1 MTQNNAAPFKAV
13 LEATHIDIAINK
25 KTIIHDLS
33 LAIPEG
39 KITAIIGPNGCGK
52 STTLKAIARIL
63 PCAKGSISFLGKDIH
78 SLSHREFA
86 RCLAILT
93 QSPVAPTDLT
103 VQDLVEM
110 GRFPHRS
117 FLGRGDKDDAQHVAW
132 ALEQTNM
139 TSMSHRLL
147 HTLSGGERQR
157 AWIAMALAQRPQ
169 VLLLDEPTT
178 YLDICHQLEVMQLL
192 DKLNKELGLTVVM
205 VIHDLNH
212 AIQYADYVAVIKAGR
227 LVVSGEPKEI
237 VTSKLLADV
246 FRVQADEF
254 ACSNGLPALVPIT
267 VCRYSRV
274 CVMAHIQQQTPESI
288 VLAGVFYFCSMDTE
302 KFSYL
307 SCQNF

>member
-1 MTQNNAAPFKAV
+1 MKQNNAAPFKAV
-13 LEATHIDIAINK
+13 LEATHVDIAINK

-78 SLSHREFA
+78 RLSHREFA

-157 AWIAMALAQRPQ
+157 AAIARAILLEPR
-169 VLLLDEPTT
+169 VLLADEPTGN
-178 YLDICHQLEVMQLL
+178 LDQRTGDSVAELLLE
-192 DKLNKELGLTVVM
+192 LNRTLGMTLVIVTHNREMAGTLGRCLEL
-205 VIHDLNH
+205 
-212 AIQYADYVAVIKAGR
+212 R
-227 LVVSGEPKEI
+227 SGELYEEMR
-237 VTSKLLADV
+237 TRA
-246 FRVQADEF
+246 
-254 ACSNGLPALVPIT
+254 
-267 VCRYSRV
+267 
-274 CVMAHIQQQTPESI
+274 
-288 VLAGVFYFCSMDTE
+288 AGAGAV
-302 KFSYL
+302 
-307 SCQNF
+307 

>member
-147 HTLSGGERQR
+147 
-157 AWIAMALAQRPQ
+157 QRPQ

-267 VCRYSRV
+267 VCR
-274 CVMAHIQQQTPESI
+274 
-288 VLAGVFYFCSMDTE
+288 
-302 KFSYL
+302 
-307 SCQNF
+307 

>member
-13 LEATHIDIAINK
+13 LEATHIDIAINQ

-103 VQDLVEM
+103 VLDLVEM

-178 YLDICHQLEVMQLL
+178 YLDVHHQLELM
-192 DKLNKELGLTVVM
+192 ELVVRLHNEMGLTVIM
-205 VIHDLNH
+205 VLHDLNH
-212 AIQYADYVAVIKAGR
+212 AARYSERLIALKKGTIMADGPTDEVFTQSVIEELYDVKAVIM
-227 LVVSGEPKEI
+227 
-237 VTSKLLADV
+237 
-246 FRVQADEF
+246 RVEA
-254 ACSNGLPALVPIT
+254 NGTQYP
-267 VCRYSRV
+267 VCFPYSV
-274 CVMAHIQQQTPESI
+274 EEH
-288 VLAGVFYFCSMDTE
+288 D
-302 KFSYL
+302 
-307 SCQNF
+307 

>member
-63 PCAKGSISFLGKDIH
+63 PCANGSISFLGKNIH

-157 AWIAMALAQRPQ
+157 AAIARAILLEPR
-169 VLLLDEPTT
+169 VLLADEPTGN
-178 YLDICHQLEVMQLL
+178 LDQRTGDSVAELLLE
-192 DKLNKELGLTVVM
+192 LNRTLGMTLVIVTHNREMAGTLGRCLEL
-205 VIHDLNH
+205 
-212 AIQYADYVAVIKAGR
+212 R
-227 LVVSGEPKEI
+227 SGELYEEMR
-237 VTSKLLADV
+237 TRA
-246 FRVQADEF
+246 
-254 ACSNGLPALVPIT
+254 
-267 VCRYSRV
+267 
-274 CVMAHIQQQTPESI
+274 
-288 VLAGVFYFCSMDTE
+288 AGAGAV
-302 KFSYL
+302 
-307 SCQNF
+307 

>member
-157 AWIAMALAQRPQ
+157 AAIARAILLEPR
-169 VLLLDEPTT
+169 VLLADEPTGN
-178 YLDICHQLEVMQLL
+178 LDQRTGDSVAELLLE
-192 DKLNKELGLTVVM
+192 LNRTLGMTLVIVTHNREMAGTLGRCLEL
-205 VIHDLNH
+205 
-212 AIQYADYVAVIKAGR
+212 R
-227 LVVSGEPKEI
+227 SGELYEEMR
-237 VTSKLLADV
+237 TRA
-246 FRVQADEF
+246 
-254 ACSNGLPALVPIT
+254 
-267 VCRYSRV
+267 
-274 CVMAHIQQQTPESI
+274 
-288 VLAGVFYFCSMDTE
+288 AGAGAV
-302 KFSYL
+302 
-307 SCQNF
+307 

>member
-1 MTQNNAAPFKAV
+1 MLRLLNLALMRGTRLLYAHAN
-13 LEATHIDIAINK
+13 LIASPGERIG
-25 KTIIHDLS
+25 LV
-33 LAIPEG
+33 
-39 KITAIIGPNGCGK
+39 GPNGCGK

-169 VLLLDEPTT
+169 VLLLDEPTSA
-178 YLDICHQLEVMQLL
+178 LDPEYTAEVLDLTAQL
-192 DKLNKELGLTVVM
+192 
-205 VIHDLNH
+205 
-212 AIQYADYVAVIKAGR
+212 R
-227 LVVSGEPKEI
+227 GEGIEFVI
-237 VTSKLLADV
+237 VTH
-246 FRVQADEF
+246 EMGF
-254 ACSNGLPALVPIT
+254 ARRACDATAFLHQGRIVEAGPSEALF
-267 VCRYSRV
+267 
-274 CVMAHIQQQTPESI
+274 AHPQTPE
-288 VLAGVFYFCSMDTE
+288 LQRFFGRLLEWHA
-302 KFSYL
+302 
-307 SCQNF
+307 

>member
-63 PCAKGSISFLGKDIH
+63 PCAKGSISFLDRDIH

-178 YLDICHQLEVMQLL
+178 YLDVHHQLELM
-192 DKLNKELGLTVVM
+192 ELVVRLHNEMGLTVIM
-205 VIHDLNH
+205 VLHDLNH
-212 AIQYADYVAVIKAGR
+212 AARYSERLIALKKGTIMADGPTDEVFTQSVIEELYDVKAVIM
-227 LVVSGEPKEI
+227 
-237 VTSKLLADV
+237 
-246 FRVQADEF
+246 RVEA
-254 ACSNGLPALVPIT
+254 NGTQYP
-267 VCRYSRV
+267 VCFPYSV
-274 CVMAHIQQQTPESI
+274 EEH
-288 VLAGVFYFCSMDTE
+288 D
-302 KFSYL
+302 
-307 SCQNF
+307 